1 MSITRYTGPLVVP
14 GAGPSISGLS
24 TDYNDSAGP
33 SIFAHGVGI
42 VDNRFGPYNAGDIT
56 NILPCWWGDS
66 SICVIDQ
73 APATLGTANLAAA
86 QVPVAGTKL
95 TLAAASTGVTVLTA
109 PYSAVTGQIFPVG
122 TRVIDGNP
130 AMITLAAMGGG
141 VSMYDPR
148 TMSAR
153 QLIFTSAGDDH
164 LATVAVVGVD
174 VYGYTIHETVTL
186 TNASTVNT
194 KKCYKGV
201 ISFTPSGTLSGS
213 NLSVGT
219 TDVYEFGLAA
229 YEFQFVQIYWAGA
242 LISANTGYTAPVTTS
257 PATALTGD
265 VRGTYATQSA
275 SNGTN
280 KLQIFVR
287 PQPWN
292 LTAVGLF
299 GVAQF

>member
-14 GAGPSISGLS
+14 GAGPSIGGLS

-42 VDNRFGPYNAGDIT
+42 VDNRFGPYNGGDIT

-73 APATLGTANLAAA
+73 APATLGAANLAAA

-95 TLAAASTGVTVLTA
+95 TLAAASTGITVLAA

-130 AMITLAAMGGG
+130 AMISLAALGGG

-153 QLIFTSAGDDH
+153 QLIFTSVGNDST
-164 LATVAVVGVD
+164 ATVAVVGVD
-174 VYGYTIHETVTL
+174 VYGYIIHETVTL
-186 TNASTVNT
+186 ANATTVNT

-201 ISFTPSGTLSGS
+201 VSITPAGTLSGS

-219 TDVYEFGLAA
+219 TDVYEFGLAV